1 MTRILLRAYS
11 HLLAVCLLAAV
22 PVALGADTAPMRLH
36 VAPEVNRGEVLR
48 VIVDGT
54 GLVAVLAR
62 LTVPGARPVEAP
74 GVRVAEVS
82 GETGRWQVL
91 LGIDHGSAGGEALL
105 EVEVETTT
113 DEGWRVLSRTI
124 TVVPRAFPF
133 EEIALNTAMSAL
145 RRTEDP
151 RRYEESRELWALLQ
165 SADAAAAHHTG
176 RFIYPLEA
184 YRRTSAFGHRRL
196 FRYTDG
202 GFARSAHNG
211 IDLAAPTGTPVR
223 APARGRV
230 VMAVDRLITGWTIV
244 LEHQPGVYSVYYHLE
259 SVGVAAGAMVNQGV
273 IIGTVGSTGVS
284 TGPHLHWEVR
294 VAGAAVDPEWFV
306 SEPLVDMNAAPGAL
320 STLP

>member
-1 MTRILLRAYS
+1 LTRHNLRSCTLLLVIV
-11 HLLAVCLLAAV
+11 LLVAV
-22 PVALGADTAPMRLH
+22 PVLPEADAQPLH
-36 VAPEVNRGEVLR
+36 LRVAPEINRGEVLR
-48 VIVDGT
+48 VVVDGA
-54 GLVAVLAR
+54 GILAVTAR
-62 LTVPGARPVEAP
+62 LAPPDARPVEAP

-82 GETGRWQVL
+82 GEAARWQVL
-91 LGIDHGSAGGEALL
+91 LGVDHGSAGGETLL
-105 EVEVETTT
+105 EVEITT
-113 DEGWRVLSRTI
+113 DEGLQILSRAI

-151 RRYEESRELWALLQ
+151 RRDEESRELWALLTRT
-165 SADAAAAHHTG
+165 DAAAVHHAG
-176 RFIYPLEA
+176 RFIYPLES

-202 GFARSAHNG
+202 GSARSVHNG
-211 IDLAAPTGTPVR
+211 IDMAAPTGTPVR

-230 VMAVDRLITGWTIV
+230 VMAMDRLITGGTIV
-244 LEHQPGVYSVYYHLE
+244 LEHQPGMYTIYYHLE
-259 SVGVAAGAMVNQGV
+259 SVAVEVGGLVNQGMT
-273 IIGTVGSTGVS
+273 IGTVGSTGVS

-306 SEPLVDMNAAPGAL
+306 SEPMVDMDAVPGAL